1 MIERWQASA
10 KNIVYHHRRIFDKTT
25 PFSPKWLERHNCDM
39 VDDAAREYI
48 HSTRRII
55 EKRGA
60 EFQAIRD
67 PHLENNSETPLG
79 WIVELLLDSPPDA

>member
-1 MIERWQASA
+1 
-10 KNIVYHHRRIFDKTT
+10 
-25 PFSPKWLERHNCDM
+25 M